1 MNESCSAFKV
11 LVEEET
17 GRILGAHLLG
27 DQAAEHINLFAL
39 AMRHG
44 LRAGDLKDTLFAY
57 PTHASDTQ
65 YML

>member
-1 MNESCSAFKV
+1 

-27 DQAAEHINLFAL
+27 SQAAEHINLFAL
-39 AMRHG
+39 AVRLG
-44 LRAGDLKDTLFAY
+44 LRAADLKDTLFTY
-57 PTHASDTQ
+57 PTHGSDTQ